1 MVWQVGGGRARNV
14 PCSWDNQTGQVQGGY
29 ILVVGVGVC
38 DQVEVP
44 ELFRDLTI
52 RLDCEDFF
60 FFLKRARIIGKGCH
74 FGKRIAFLGLQ
85 YACEVLIS
93 PCARCSDH
101 ILCPVGTHGRDKEF
115 FLIRVCPSWKV
126 RGLPPKAKIYSSS
139 HAKFRLSQ
147 SLKISQSSSFF
158 SLGNCVLLP
167 RASNDLGNVPFCIS
181 LCSHN
186 ACNEALATPRK
197 DPVLYCSVR
206 AAYITGPLP
215 IPAGKRC
222 LVLKQTHHGFTG
234 ELPTKELCVET
245 PEITRI
251 EHVPRLWDV
260 RAPGEEVGSKEKKQ
274 ILMSGWQE
282 FIIHISS

>member
-1 MVWQVGGGRARNV
+1 MCRVLETTRLARFRGV
-14 PCSWDNQTGQVQGGY
+14 IFWWWWWGSVTRWGSWIVQRF
-29 ILVVGVGVC
+29 
-38 DQVEVP
+38 DHQA
-44 ELFRDLTI
+44 ELWG
-52 RLDCEDFF
+52 F
-60 FFLKRARIIGKGCH
+60 FFLKRARILGEGCH

-85 YACEVLIS
+85 CACEVLIS

-222 LVLKQTHHGFTG
+222 LVWSKH
-234 ELPTKELCVET
+234 
-245 PEITRI
+245 IT
-251 EHVPRLWDV
+251 VSQKNCPPR
-260 RAPGEEVGSKEKKQ
+260 
-274 ILMSGWQE
+274 
-282 FIIHISS
+282 SSV